1 MPLTMNTKR
10 VVAAAA
16 TAFALVLVVAP
27 TAGAAGP
34 GLSTGK
40 AHRADFD
47 DVRAATAAYS
57 SLKVAKSV
65 GGYTTKVIDLAGL
78 SCIADPNGSGAMG
91 VHFVNA
97 SLLTDGAIDALTPE
111 SMIYARDSDG
121 VRHLVA
127 VEYLVFRDAWDAAH
141 AQPPRLFGR
150 SFELIPAGNR
160 YGLPDFYE
168 LHAWVWKFNPSG
180 AFADWNPRV
189 HCP

>member
-1 MPLTMNTKR
+1 M
-10 VVAAAA
+10 
-16 TAFALVLVVAP
+16 
-27 TAGAAGP
+27 
-34 GLSTGK
+34 
-40 AHRADFD
+40 
-47 DVRAATAAYS
+47 
-57 SLKVAKSV
+57 AKSV
-65 GGYTTKVIDLAGL
+65 GGYSIKVTDLAGL

-91 VHFVNA
+91 VHFANG
-97 SLLTDGAIDALTPE
+97 SLLTDGAIDALRPE
-111 SMIYARDSDG
+111 ALIYERRSDG

-127 VEYLVFRDAWDAAH
+127 VEYIVFRDAWDADH

>member
-1 MPLTMNTKR
+1 MPLIMNPKR
-10 VVAAAA
+10 VVTAAAV
-16 TAFALVLVVAP
+16 AFALVLAVAP
-27 TAGAAGP
+27 AAGAAAP
-34 GLSTGK
+34 GSGVAR

-47 DVRAATAAYS
+47 DVRAATAAYWN
-57 SLKVAKSV
+57 LKVAKSV
-65 GGYTTKVIDLAGL
+65 GGYTTKVIDLAGR

-97 SLLTDGAIDALTPE
+97 SLLTDGAIDALRPE
-111 SMIYARDSDG
+111 ALIYARGSDG